1 MKNKKITLRPLGGLG
16 NRMLA
21 IASAV
26 TLSKET
32 GRSLTIIWELDEKLN
47 CPFHL
52 LFNPIPETN
61 VINKSTA
68 IPFFRKIKRH
78 LSHLP
83 YKKVINHKLLNKM
96 VENKTFLDEIH
107 QYDNILLYGANQF
120 YPIENLASLFI
131 PTPSIMKQVRT
142 IQAKFKD
149 CQAIGVHI
157 RRTDHGP
164 SFDKSPTRLFIQKM
178 KEEISNNSETLFF
191 LATDD
196 PQEEMAL
203 TQIFGQRI
211 LTFNK
216 TLERNSISGI
226 QNALVDLLCLASCS
240 KIYGSFYSSF
250 SYTSAQ
256 MHGAVLY
263 TLTKDE

>member
-1 MKNKKITLRPLGGLG
+1 MKNKKLILRPLGGLG

-26 TLSKET
+26 TLTKET

-52 LFNPIPETN
+52 LFNPIPEIN
-61 VINKSTA
+61 VINQSTA
-68 IPFFRKIKRH
+68 IPLIRKIKRH
-78 LSHLP
+78 LSHLS
-83 YKKVINHKLLNKM
+83 YKKVIHHELLNKM
-96 VENKTFLDEIH
+96 IDNKTLLNEIH

-120 YPIENLASLFI
+120 YPIEDLASLFI
-131 PTPSIMKQVRT
+131 PAPSIMKQVRT
-142 IQAKFKD
+142 IKAKFKHR
-149 CQAIGVHI
+149 QTVGIHI

-164 SFDKSPTRLFIQKM
+164 SIDKSPTRLFIQKM
-178 KEEISNNSETLFF
+178 KDEISNNPETLFF

-196 PQEEMAL
+196 PKEEVAL
-203 TQIFGQRI
+203 SQVFGQRI

-226 QNALVDLLCLASCS
+226 QNALVDLWCLASCS

-250 SYTSAQ
+250 SYTAAQ
-256 MHGAVLY
+256 MQGATLY
-263 TLTKDE
+263 TLTKKE